1 MSLNNNC
8 GEMSLA
14 WDNKSPMRWDTEEA
28 FMIKYFWSDNS
39 EAAAVAV
46 VVVVVV
52 VPALPFTMDHMTSSW
67 VLWCQSALVEE
78 AKR

>member
-1 MSLNNNC
+1 MYNNC

-14 WDNKSPMRWDTEEA
+14 WDKMSPMRWDTEEA
-28 FMIKYFWSDNS
+28 FMIKYFWSDNN
-39 EAAAVAV
+39 EV

-52 VPALPFTMDHMTSSW
+52 VPVPAWPFTMAHMTSSW